1 MIVDETKSM
10 TKPRKMP
17 ARWTVEVIPG
27 GYRVDDA
34 EGQVLA
40 YCYGLP
46 PSTLPAAGEASLSV
60 DEARRVASNI
70 AKLPELLKD

>member
-1 MIVDETKSM
+1 
-10 TKPRKMP
+10 MP